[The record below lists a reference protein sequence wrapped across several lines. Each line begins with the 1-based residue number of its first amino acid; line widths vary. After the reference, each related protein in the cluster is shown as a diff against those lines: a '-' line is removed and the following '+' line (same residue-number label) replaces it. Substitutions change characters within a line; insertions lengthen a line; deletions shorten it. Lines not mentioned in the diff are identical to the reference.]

1 MWQFI
6 LGAIIGGGVGIMV
19 MALSFVCKEKK

>member
-6 LGAIIGGGVGIMV
+6 LGLVIGGGVGIMV
-19 MALSFVCKEKK
+19 MTLMFVCKERK